1 MNGLDRQNGPGGVN
15 VHVRAI
21 VDRNGTGCTRHG
33 DAAFGLC
40 ATCTLEMLHELA
52 KSSGIPGLEFHA
64 NRVFGGLAALLA
76 ANPDVGKF
84 GTETVDRRDDVVRID
99 RRAHTHAAISL
110 ATALARI
117 ESALD
122 YTGSLEA
129 ARVDLANVARDLGL
143 NPDALLRAGRE
154 RLAEAK
160 ATGPVPPPPP
170 ADRPPPEPPREP
182 ANGADDPT
190 AGFALEGAES
200 AAQRVEDPRARPIED
215 RRPSWWALRWGGR
228 RP

>member
-1 MNGLDRQNGPGGVN
+1 MTTVDRQNGPGGVN

-84 GTETVDRRDDVVRID
+84 GTDTVDRRDDVVRIP
-99 RRAHTHAAISL
+99 RRARDHAAIAL
-110 ATALARI
+110 ATAIARL
-117 ESALD
+117 EGALD
-122 YTGSLEA
+122 YTGALEA
-129 ARVDLANVARDLGL
+129 ARVDLANVARDLEL
-143 NPDALLRAGRE
+143 NPDALLRLGRD
-154 RLAEAK
+154 RLAAAK
-160 ATGPVPPPPP
+160 ASAPVPPPPP
-170 ADRPPPEPPREP
+170 DPLPEPPREP
-182 ANGADDPT
+182 ASPEPDPT
-190 AGFALEGAES
+190 AGFALDGDES
-200 AAQRVEDPRARPIED
+200 AAQRVEDPRGRPIED
-215 RRPSWWALRWGGR
+215 RRPAWWALRWGGR
-228 RP
+228 R